1 MMSPTHCSSPQKLLM
16 LLPFLFMSF
25 SLAMSITLPQKLDQT
40 SVPQE
45 ANAEIKC
52 GTCPC
57 VNPCAQQ
64 QMPLPPPPPPPAPPK
79 NPSTQYCTP
88 LAPPLPPPPPRFIY
102 VTGVPGNL
110 YETDPYNTWVYYS
123 GAGQNVIGIMRL
135 LLLVVCGVVELIVIG
150 WQM

>member
-1 MMSPTHCSSPQKLLM
+1 
-16 LLPFLFMSF
+16 
-25 SLAMSITLPQKLDQT
+25 MSIAFTQKLDQT

-57 VNPCAQQ
+57 ANPCAQQ

-88 LAPPLPPPPPRFIY
+88 LTPPLPPPPPRFIY

-135 LLLVVCGVVELIVIG
+135 LLLVVCGILELIVIG